1 MPDVKLGNQSSQNFI
16 LDTILTNTTIDEK
29 SQWSKKSQKI
39 REKRFEEVV
48 AIANDILKTH
58 ETRVVYIGF

>member
-1 MPDVKLGNQSSQNFI
+1 MLFYVVSWVRVNP
-16 LDTILTNTTIDEK
+16 TIDEK